1 MKKYLLILMTLIGM
15 MTMVSCDDKSQY
27 VGEWVSDTHE
37 EDDFSAVIHLTL
49 QEGGTAYIEIKAR
62 GVDDTTDIPLK
73 VTYTMKT
80 SGKWDASLGFLDLEF
95 DPNKVKCDLD
105 DIKAEDP
112 TATALI
118 RMVLADS
125 ETRNELKE
133 ELTKEV
139 DVTDFNGSLE
149 ADLVD
154 DNTLVLTDDDG
165 EVIKFYKK

>member
-1 MKKYLLILMTLIGM
+1 MILVTLIGM

-49 QEGGTAYIEIKAR
+49 QEGGNAYIEIKAR

-73 VTYTMKT
+73 ITYTMKT

-95 DPNKVKCDLD
+95 DPDKVKCDLD

-118 RMVLADS
+118 RMVLTDP

-133 ELTKEV
+133 ALTKEV
-139 DVTDFNGSLE
+139 DVTEFNGSLE
-149 ADLVD
+149 ADIVD

>member
-1 MKKYLLILMTLIGM
+1 M

-49 QEGGTAYIEIKAR
+49 QEGGNAYIEIKAR

-73 VTYTMKT
+73 ITYTMKT

-95 DPNKVKCDLD
+95 DPDKVKCDLD

-118 RMVLADS
+118 RMVLTDP

-133 ELTKEV
+133 ALTKEV
-139 DVTDFNGSLE
+139 DVTEFNGSLE
-149 ADLVD
+149 ADIVD

>member
-1 MKKYLLILMTLIGM
+1 MKKYLLILVTLIGM

-49 QEGGTAYIEIKAR
+49 QEGGNAYIEIKAR

-73 VTYTMKT
+73 ITYTMKT

-95 DPNKVKCDLD
+95 DPDKVKCDLD

-118 RMVLADS
+118 RMVLTDP

-133 ELTKEV
+133 ALTKEV
-139 DVTDFNGSLE
+139 DVTEFNGSLE
-149 ADLVD
+149 ADIVD